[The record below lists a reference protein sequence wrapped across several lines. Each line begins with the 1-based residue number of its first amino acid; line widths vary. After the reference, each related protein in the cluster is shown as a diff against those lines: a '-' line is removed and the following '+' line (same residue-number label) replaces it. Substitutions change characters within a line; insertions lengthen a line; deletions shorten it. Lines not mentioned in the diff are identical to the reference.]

1 MRILPIPKQIIDNS
15 DVTLAQY
22 LNEVLKECPNT
33 QLDIATAFF
42 QIQAYSTLKNNLQGV
57 KKFRLLLGKSPE
69 IKSDKTL
76 GEELINI
83 VKQEVET
90 FELSKEKED
99 DVQTLIDFLKKGN
112 VEVRLYDK
120 GFLHGKAYIFDN
132 LIIVGSSNFTLPG
145 LTHNTELNSV
155 GLEAEAYYTREKWFQ
170 KFWDESA
177 DFKDQLITILENS
190 RYGSKEFTPYE
201 VYIKALYE
209 LQKEDIKPKDTQV
222 PTLLP
227 ESKVELTEFQQDAV
241 DRIFSRLKKYHAV
254 LIADS
259 VGLGKTWIAKKI
271 IEEFGFYRRKSFL
284 IICPAQLREGLWK
297 PEIKAI
303 DLPENI
309 LSQEELATED
319 FIEKAQKTVGG
330 KLDQIELIVV
340 DESHNLRNP
349 LSNRWE
355 NLFTLVHDH
364 ISTKNK
370 RPYILFLTATPIN
383 NTIWDLYW
391 QLMILVLMD
400 RGAFLKEG
408 INDLFKFFKDIAK
421 KEDPSLLNDLLNE
434 ISIRR
439 TRDYILKNYPNAT
452 IKGKKIEF
460 PKRKLENIDYHL
472 DKTYKG
478 MYREF
483 ADIITEQLTMAYYR
497 LLKYKKQE
505 KLTAEEEWALN
516 RMIALEGIFRTLLLK
531 RLESSVQ
538 AFRISITNQI
548 DFLER
553 LKKCLAQGRTLTKQT
568 YNRHILYMDEEV
580 SQEYLEELEDFE
592 KDNYRMDDLF
602 ADIDKDIT
610 LLRNKIL
617 QRISTI
623 KPEEDAKLNELK
635 KSLIDL
641 HKSGQI
647 ILFTYYTDTLDY
659 IYENLTK
666 TKELS
671 KLNLVKISGSTG
683 PRERDRIVKDFLNN
697 KINILLST
705 DVLSEGMNLQ
715 SAKIIINYDLHWNP
729 TRMIQRAGRI
739 DRIGSP
745 YPEIYVYNFFPEDEL
760 EELLRL
766 VQILQTKIINIDQSV
781 GLDQTILGEEIHPK
795 VFGIIRKIRE
805 KDTIIFD
812 LLEKDMFGGGEKF
825 YQPLK
830 DFLRTKAIEELEA
843 LPYGIHSGLQ
853 NKKING
859 IFFYYK
865 YADDLHLWYLY
876 DVATKEILK
885 NKTNIIDLIACQN
898 REPRVIPDHFDL
910 VYAVNK
916 KIIED
921 VESSYKEMEQVE
933 RVDTQLGKIARDRSM
948 RFIKQIITEIER
960 NIDDYLMEFREEKEI
975 VTKWENTREK
985 LLSVPHTKKRL
996 ILLRK
1001 LWREYKQRKDWKT
1014 LVNRIEKFVSEKTI
1028 HGREQLPPF
1037 DKSKLKLVVL
1047 DFIS

>member
-1 MRILPIPKQIIDNS
+1 MPIPKQIIDNS
-15 DVTLAQY
+15 DVTLARY
-22 LNEVLKECPNT
+22 LNEILKEYPNS

-42 QIQAYSTLKNNLQGV
+42 QIQAYSMLKENLQGV
-57 KKFRLLLGKSPE
+57 KRFRLLLGKSPE
-69 IKSDKTL
+69 IASDKTL
-76 GEELINI
+76 GDELLNI

-90 FELSKEKED
+90 LELSREKQD
-99 DVQTLIDFLKKGN
+99 DVQTLIDFLKKDN
-112 VEVRLYDK
+112 VKVRLYDK

-132 LIIVGSSNFTLPG
+132 LVIIGSSNFTPSG

-155 GLEAEAYYTREKWFQ
+155 ALEAEANYTRQKWFE
-170 KFWDESA
+170 KFWNEST
-177 DFKDQLITILENS
+177 DFKQKLITILENS
-190 RYGSKEFTPYE
+190 RFGNKEYTPYE

-209 LQKEDIKPKDTQV
+209 LQKEDIKPKDTHI

-319 FIEKAQKTVGG
+319 FLEKAKKAVGG
-330 KLDQIELIVV
+330 KLDQTELVVV

-355 NLFTLVHDH
+355 NFFTLIHDH
-364 ISTKNK
+364 ISTNNK

-383 NTIWDLYW
+383 NTIWDLFW
-391 QLMILVLMD
+391 QLMLLVSMD

-408 INDLFKFFKDIAK
+408 INDLFKFFKDVAK

-439 TRDYILKNYPNAT
+439 TRDYIVKNYPNAT
-452 IKGKKIEF
+452 IKGKKISF
-460 PKRKLENIDYHL
+460 PKRRLENIDYHL
-472 DKTYKG
+472 DKAYQG

-483 ADIITEQLTMAYYR
+483 ADIISEQLTMAYYR

-505 KLTAEEEWALN
+505 KLTADEEWALN

-538 AFRISITNQI
+538 AFRISITNHI

-553 LKKCLAQGRTLTKQT
+553 LKKCLAQGKTLTKQT
-568 YNRHILYMDEEV
+568 FNRQILYMDEEI
-580 SQEYLEELEDFE
+580 SQEFLEELEDFE
-592 KDNYRMDDLF
+592 IDNYRMDDLF
-602 ADIDKDIT
+602 ADINKDIH
-610 LLRNKIL
+610 LLRNKVL
-617 QRISTI
+617 SKVTKI
-623 KPEEDAKLNELK
+623 KPEEDAKLTKLK
-635 KSLIDL
+635 KDLTDL
-641 HKSGQI
+641 HKKGQI
-647 ILFTYYTDTLDY
+647 ILFTYYTDTLNY
-659 IYENLTK
+659 LYENLTK
-666 TKELS
+666 TKELLTL
-671 KLNLVKISGSTG
+671 KIEKISGATG
-683 PRERDRIVKDFLNN
+683 TKERDRIVTDFLSH
-697 KINILLST
+697 KIDILIST

-745 YPEIYVYNFFPEDEL
+745 YSEIYVYNFFPEDEL

-766 VQILQTKIINIDQSV
+766 VQILQTKIINIDKSV

-805 KDTIIFD
+805 KDTTIFD

-853 NKKING
+853 SRKIRA

-865 YADDLHLWYLY
+865 YADDLHMWYLY

-885 NKTNIIDLIACQN
+885 NKTQIIDYIACQHG
-898 REPRVIPDHFDL
+898 EPRVIPDFFNL
-910 VYAVNK
+910 VYEVNK
-916 KIIED
+916 RIAED

-948 RFIKQIITEIER
+948 KFIKQIIAEIER

-975 VTKWENTREK
+975 VTRWEATREK
-985 LLSVPHTKKRL
+985 LLSMPHTKKRL
-996 ILLRK
+996 RLLRK
-1001 LWREYKQRKDWKT
+1001 LWREYKQGKDWKT
-1014 LVNRIEKFVSEKTI
+1014 LVSRMEKFASGKTMYKK
-1028 HGREQLPPF
+1028 EPLPPF
-1037 DKSKLKLVVL
+1037 EKSKLKLVVL

>member
-1 MRILPIPKQIIDNS
+1 VKLSIPKQIIDNS
-15 DVTLAQY
+15 NVTLSQF
-22 LNEVLKECPNT
+22 LNDVLKICPHA

-42 QIQAYSTLKNNLQGV
+42 QIQAYSMLKDNLQGV

-76 GEELINI
+76 GEELVNI

-90 FELSKEKED
+90 LELSKERED
-99 DVQTLIDFLKKGN
+99 DVQKLIDFLKKGN
-112 VEVRLYDK
+112 VEVRIYDK

-132 LIIVGSSNFTLPG
+132 LVIVGSSNFTLPG

-170 KFWDESA
+170 KFWDESV
-177 DFKDQLITILENS
+177 DFKEQLITILENS
-190 RYGSKEFTPYE
+190 RFGSKEFTPYE

-209 LQKEDIKPKDTQV
+209 LQKEDIKPKDTHI

-227 ESKVELTEFQQDAV
+227 ESKVELTEFEQDAV

-319 FIEKAQKTVGG
+319 FLEKAQKAVGG

-355 NLFTLVHDH
+355 NFFTLIHDH
-364 ISTKNK
+364 ISTNNK

-383 NTIWDLYW
+383 NTIWDLFW
-391 QLMILVLMD
+391 QLMLLVSMD

-408 INDLFKFFKDIAK
+408 INDLFKFFKDVAK

-452 IKGKKIEF
+452 IKGKKITF
-460 PKRKLENIDYHL
+460 PERKLDNIDYHL

-483 ADIITEQLTMAYYR
+483 ADIISEQLTMAYYR

-505 KLTAEEEWALN
+505 KLTPDEEWALN

-538 AFRISITNQI
+538 AFRISITNHI
-548 DFLER
+548 DFLGR
-553 LKKCLAQGRTLTKQT
+553 LKKCLAQGKTLTKQT
-568 YNRHILYMDEEV
+568 FNRQILFLDEEI
-580 SQEYLEELEDFE
+580 SQEFLEELEDFE
-592 KDNYRMDDLF
+592 KENYRMADLF
-602 ADIDKDIT
+602 ADIDKDIK
-610 LLRNKIL
+610 LLRNKVL
-617 QRISTI
+617 SRVSTI
-623 KPEEDAKLNELK
+623 KPEEDAKLNKLK
-635 KSLIDL
+635 KDLIDL
-641 HKSGQI
+641 HKKGQI

-659 IYENLTK
+659 LYDNLTK

-671 KLNLVKISGSTG
+671 NLNIVKISGSTG
-683 PRERDRIVKDFLNN
+683 TRERDRIVSDFLHN
-697 KINILLST
+697 KINILIST

-766 VQILQTKIINIDQSV
+766 VQILQTKIINIDKSV

-795 VFGIIRKIRE
+795 VFGILRKIRE
-805 KDTIIFD
+805 KDTTIFD

-830 DFLRTKAIEELEA
+830 DFLRTKAIEELES

-853 NKKING
+853 NKKIRA

-885 NKTNIIDLIACQN
+885 NKTQIIDYIACPHS
-898 REPRVIPDHFDL
+898 EPRVIPDFFEL
-910 VYAVNK
+910 VYEVNK
-916 KIIED
+916 KVAED
-921 VESSYKEMEQVE
+921 VELSYREMEQVE
-933 RVDTQLGKIARDRSM
+933 RVDTQLGKISRDRSM
-948 RFIKQIITEIER
+948 KFIKQIIAEIER

-975 VTKWENTREK
+975 VTKWEATREK
-985 LLSVPHTKKRL
+985 LLSMPHTKKRL
-996 ILLRK
+996 RLLRK
-1001 LWREYKQRKDWKT
+1001 LWREYKQGKDWKA
-1014 LVNRIEKFVSEKTI
+1014 LVNKIENFVSGKTI
-1028 HGREQLPPF
+1028 HKREPLPPF

>member
-1 MRILPIPKQIIDNS
+1 LPIPKQIIDNS
-15 DVTLAQY
+15 DVTLARY
-22 LNEVLKECPNT
+22 LNEVLKEYPNS

-42 QIQAYSTLKNNLQGV
+42 QIQAYSMLKENLQGV
-57 KKFRLLLGKSPE
+57 KRFRLLLGKSPE
-69 IKSDKTL
+69 IVSDKTL
-76 GEELINI
+76 GDELLNI

-90 FELSKEKED
+90 LELSKEKQD
-99 DVQTLIDFLKKGN
+99 DVQTLINFLKKDN

-132 LIIVGSSNFTLPG
+132 LVIIGSSNFTPSG

-155 GLEAEAYYTREKWFQ
+155 ALEAEANYTRQKWFE
-170 KFWDESA
+170 KFWNEST
-177 DFKDQLITILENS
+177 DFKQKLITILENS
-190 RYGSKEFTPYE
+190 RFGNKEYTPYQ

-209 LQKEDIKPKDTQV
+209 LQKEDIKPKDTHIS
-222 PTLLP
+222 TLLP

-241 DRIFSRLKKYHAV
+241 DRIFSRLKKYRAV

-319 FIEKAQKTVGG
+319 FLEKAKKAVGG
-330 KLDQIELIVV
+330 KLDQIELVVV

-355 NLFTLVHDH
+355 NFFTLIHDH

-391 QLMILVLMD
+391 QLMLLVSMD

-408 INDLFKFFKDIAK
+408 INDLFKFFKDVAK

-439 TRDYILKNYPNAT
+439 TRDYIVKNYPNAT
-452 IKGKKIEF
+452 IKGKKITF
-460 PKRKLENIDYHL
+460 PERRLENINYHL
-472 DKTYKG
+472 DKAYQG

-483 ADIITEQLTMAYYR
+483 ADIISEQLTMAYYR

-505 KLTAEEEWALN
+505 KLTADEEWALN

-538 AFRISITNQI
+538 AFRISITNHI

-553 LKKCLAQGRTLTKQT
+553 LKKCLAQGKTLTKQT
-568 YNRHILYMDEEV
+568 FNRQILYMDEEI
-580 SQEYLEELEDFE
+580 SQEFLEELEDFE
-592 KDNYRMDDLF
+592 IDNYRMDDLF
-602 ADIDKDIT
+602 ADINKDIH
-610 LLRNKIL
+610 LLRNKVL
-617 QRISTI
+617 SKVTKI
-623 KPEEDAKLNELK
+623 KPEDDAKLTKLK
-635 KSLIDL
+635 EDLIEL
-641 HKSGQI
+641 HKKGQI
-647 ILFTYYTDTLDY
+647 ILFTYYTDTLNY
-659 IYENLTK
+659 LYENLTK

-671 KLNLVKISGSTG
+671 KLKIEKISGATG
-683 PRERDRIVKDFLNN
+683 TKERDRIVNDFLNH
-697 KINILLST
+697 KIDILIST

-745 YPEIYVYNFFPEDEL
+745 YSEIYVYNFFPEDEL

-766 VQILQTKIINIDQSV
+766 VQILQTKIINIDRSV

-805 KDTIIFD
+805 KDTTIFD
-812 LLEKDMFGGGEKF
+812 LLERDMFGGGEKF

-830 DFLRTKAIEELEA
+830 DFLRTKAIEELES

-853 NKKING
+853 NKKIRA

-865 YADDLHLWYLY
+865 YADDLHMWYLY
-876 DVATKEILK
+876 DVATKEVVK
-885 NKTNIIDLIACQN
+885 NKTQIVDYIACQHG
-898 REPRVIPDHFDL
+898 EPRVIPDFFNV
-910 VYAVNK
+910 VYEVNK
-916 KIIED
+916 KIVED
-921 VESSYKEMEQVE
+921 IESSYKEMEQVE
-933 RVDTQLGKIARDRSM
+933 LVDTELGKIARDRSTK
-948 RFIKQIITEIER
+948 FIKQIIAEIER

-975 VTKWENTREK
+975 VIKWEATREK
-985 LLSVPHTKKRL
+985 LLSMPHTKKRL
-996 ILLRK
+996 RLLRK
-1001 LWREYKQRKDWKT
+1001 LWRECKQGKDWKA
-1014 LVNRIEKFVSEKTI
+1014 LVNRIEKFASGKTMYKK
-1028 HGREQLPPF
+1028 EPLPPF